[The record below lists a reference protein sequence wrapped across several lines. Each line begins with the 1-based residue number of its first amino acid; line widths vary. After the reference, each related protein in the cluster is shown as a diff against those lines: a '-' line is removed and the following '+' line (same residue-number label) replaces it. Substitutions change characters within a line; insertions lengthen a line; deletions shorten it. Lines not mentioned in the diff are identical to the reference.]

1 MVLGARLSRGWVEIF
16 PGCVWFKDNGKGK
29 GKAPCPRSG
38 LPLAWGPVATGRPL
52 AQMSPGL
59 RPPP

>member
-38 LPLAWGPVATGRPL
+38 LPLAWGPR
-52 AQMSPGL
+52 SD
-59 RPPP
+59 R